1 MSVCVFIFI
10 SVSVSIP
17 KSMSASAS
25 IICICIGTLDEV
37 EKALAGVD
45 ALEAMVA
52 QVCYPLWVSFAI

>member
-25 IICICIGTLDEV
+25 ICICIGTLDEV

-45 ALEAMVA
+45 ALEARVA
-52 QVCYPLWVSFAI
+52 QVCYPL

>member
-25 IICICIGTLDEV
+25 ICICIGTLDEV

-52 QVCYPLWVSFAI
+52 QVCYSLWVSFAI